1 MVYCSISQS
10 HSTSDYKLY
19 NKIYDN
25 TPILDW
31 TLGTDVLHSIFMI
44 SENKLAYS
52 LTKVIRVC
60 CGHSIRCK
68 NFIIKHVLTVP
79 NKVFH
84 MEYLLS
90 SSAFVVNFPSMKF
103 LEYW

>member
-31 TLGTDVLHSIFMI
+31 TLGTDMLHLYFDNSYFTVILYVRSVVGCYCEVLNILQM
-44 SENKLAYS
+44 
-52 LTKVIRVC
+52 
-60 CGHSIRCK
+60 
-68 NFIIKHVLTVP
+68 
-79 NKVFH
+79 
-84 MEYLLS
+84 
-90 SSAFVVNFPSMKF
+90 
-103 LEYW
+103 